1 MDFRRCK
8 NSKWDRMFFSIG
20 QDIVYIDCK
29 HNSFQ
34 VLASMFYLN
43 RHKKRRDVYVA
54 LMDMVCFIFQN
65 DVEFTA
71 LAEEKATLIRLRE
84 SIIFVFVGSEWRNS
98 RKFYWRCH
106 GYDFVNYKLI
116 AK

>member
-1 MDFRRCK
+1 MLIVAIRLRSASISWSMYIYCSFDNDRHGFRRCK
-8 NSKWDRMFFSIG
+8 TPSWDRMFFSIG

-84 SIIFVFVGSEWRNS
+84 V
-98 RKFYWRCH
+98 
-106 GYDFVNYKLI
+106 
-116 AK
+116 